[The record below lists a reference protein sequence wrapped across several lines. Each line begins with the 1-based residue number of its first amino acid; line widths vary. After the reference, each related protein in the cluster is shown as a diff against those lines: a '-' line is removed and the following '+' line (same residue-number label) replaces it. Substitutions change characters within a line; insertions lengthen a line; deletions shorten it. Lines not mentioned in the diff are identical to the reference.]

1 MIIQSD
7 KIRTAPSAAG
17 AAITVSDLRIDIGNT
32 KLDVV
37 DDISFALAPGEILG
51 LVGESGSGKTTLGL
65 ALLGHA
71 RRGLR
76 IVSGRVL
83 IGGQDV
89 LACSPDGLRKLRG
102 KQICYIPQDPA
113 SALNPTLR
121 VGDQLRE
128 CLPPSPEPVEP
139 QLMALLDEVKLP
151 ARPDFLH
158 AYPHQLSGGQQQRLA
173 IAMAFANRP
182 RVIVMDEPTA
192 GLDVTTQSHVLD
204 TGRRLC
210 TDHAVAAVYISH
222 DLAVVASIAS
232 RVGVMYS
239 SRIIEIGPTAAVLRD
254 SGHPYTRALVRA
266 VPDIGFTAFIS
277 GIRGHAP
284 EPHRRPHGCTF
295 APRCPLALPVC
306 AGSPPAVTVGPGHS
320 LRCFRPDAREATTH
334 GAQPVELVREERS
347 ALRVTG
353 LTAFYGHRQVLHNI
367 TFRVAARSCLAIV
380 GESGSGKTTLAR
392 TLAGL
397 NAQAGGE
404 ILFHGQ
410 PLAPRSRQRPRDVR
424 RRIQY
429 IFQNPYASLN
439 PSRSIG
445 GSLAMALRTLNPA
458 SAGDPDRRIRE
469 ALEQVALPPSMAKR
483 YPNELSGGQRQRV
496 AIARALL
503 ADPELLICD
512 EITSALDVS
521 VQAVIIELLTDL
533 QRQQGLSLIFVTH
546 NLALVRNIAQTV
558 AVLQSG
564 HIVEYGEVGQVL
576 DAPKADETRRLLLDA
591 PRWAVESRQTVSSV
605 VSPL

>member
-1 MIIQSD
+1 VIIGSED
-7 KIRTAPSAAG
+7 TAA
-17 AAITVSDLRIDIGNT
+17 AAITVADLRIDIAGT
-32 KLDVV
+32 TLDVV
-37 DDISFALAPGEILG
+37 DDIAFALAPGEILG

-76 IVSGRVL
+76 IARGRVL

-89 LACSPDGLRKLRG
+89 LACDAEGLRKLRG

-121 VGDQLRE
+121 IGDQLGE
-128 CLPPSPEPVEP
+128 CLPPSSEPLEP
-139 QLMALLDEVKLP
+139 QLMALLEEVKLP
-151 ARPDFLH
+151 ARPEFLR
-158 AYPHQLSGGQQQRLA
+158 AYPHQLSGGQQQRMA

-182 RVIVMDEPTA
+182 RVIVMDEPTT

-204 TGRRLC
+204 TVRRLC
-210 TDHAVAAVYISH
+210 ADHAVAAVYISH
-222 DLAVVASIAS
+222 DLAVVAAIAA
-232 RVGVMYS
+232 RVAVMYS
-239 SRIIEIGPTAAVLRD
+239 GRIVEIGPTAAVLRD
-254 SGHPYTRALVRA
+254 SSHPYTRALVRA
-266 VPDIGFTAFIS
+266 VPDIDVTAFIS

-284 EPHRRPHGCTF
+284 EPHRRPRGCSF
-295 APRCPLALPVC
+295 APRCPLALPAC
-306 AGSPPAVTVGPGHS
+306 AAPPPLVTVGPGHS
-320 LRCFRPDAREATTH
+320 LRCFRPEAREAITH
-334 GAQPVELVREERS
+334 GAHPVERAREDRS
-347 ALRVTG
+347 VLTVTG
-353 LTAFYGHRQVLHNI
+353 LTAFYGHRQVLHDI

-392 TLAGL
+392 CLAGL
-397 NAQAGGE
+397 HAQAGGRT
-404 ILFHGQ
+404 LFQDQ
-410 PLAPRSRQRPRDVR
+410 PLAPKSRRRPRDVR

-445 GSLAMALRTLNPA
+445 ASLAIALRTLDPA
-458 SAGDPDRRIRE
+458 AARDPGRRIHQV
-469 ALEQVALPPSMAKR
+469 LEQVALPAGMARR

-503 ADPELLICD
+503 AEPALLICD

-521 VQAVIIELLTDL
+521 VQAVIIELLTAL
-533 QRQQGLSLIFVTH
+533 QRQQGLSLVFVTH

-564 HIVEYGEVGQVL
+564 RIVEYGEVGQVL
-576 DAPKADETRRLLLDA
+576 DAPKADETRRLLQDA
-591 PRWAVESRQTVSSV
+591 PRWAAERGTSLSALVASS
-605 VSPL
+605 